1 MTDGTTTTA
10 GTPASTPAAPEQ
22 TTATPTGQSG
32 GATAATETISMT
44 QAELDKLIA
53 ERLDRERAKSAKQ
66 ADQARKAIEDQSL
79 VDQAK
84 WKDLAERRHAEV
96 TALQEKA
103 GLAERQALVIE
114 HLYKT
119 RLNGLS
125 ALVRKAVESLPADDT
140 LARLTWLV
148 ANEALLKASS
158 SVPDISAQAG
168 GRQAG
173 PGLDGLDAQQLASKY
188 GVSLEAVQAYV
199 NKGT

>member
-1 MTDGTTTTA
+1 
-10 GTPASTPAAPEQ
+10 
-22 TTATPTGQSG
+22 
-32 GATAATETISMT
+32 MT

-140 LARLTWLV
+140 LARPWPPSECV
-148 ANEALLKASS
+148 
-158 SVPDISAQAG
+158 
-168 GRQAG
+168 
-173 PGLDGLDAQQLASKY
+173 
-188 GVSLEAVQAYV
+188 
-199 NKGT
+199 